1 MGWEYTRSR
10 RIESRVVRE
19 YLGAG
24 LVGRLSAEADRIKR
38 ERVEAEKVRHKRE
51 LERLEALVSP
61 AAELWEAAE
70 VARPYRRLIARTAAA
85 GDPLIEDAVMTRAEM
100 MRLEIA
106 RENAS
111 ALELL
116 LTDKIVTLYLL
127 SELHES
133 LTTVQLSRDNTDH
146 RVPVS
151 YTLQMVKW
159 QESVN
164 RRYLAAIRELARVR
178 KLQAGAAAAALC
190 VDPRDSTLAGAS
202 AGLDAN

>member
-1 MGWEYTRSR
+1 M
-10 RIESRVVRE
+10 
-19 YLGAG
+19 
-24 LVGRLSAEADRIKR
+24 
-38 ERVEAEKVRHKRE
+38 
-51 LERLEALVSP
+51 
-61 AAELWEAAE
+61 
-70 VARPYRRLIARTAAA
+70 
-85 GDPLIEDAVMTRAEM
+85 
-100 MRLEIA
+100 
-106 RENAS
+106 
-111 ALELL
+111 
-116 LTDKIVTLYLL
+116 TLYLL

-133 LTTVQLSRDNTDH
+133 LTTAQLSRDDTDH
-146 RVPVS
+146 RRVPVS